1 MKLTSLI
8 LALVFFMFA
17 PAFAAGEVAGHT
29 SGMDHGA
36 VAAAGTMPKE
46 PGQSAFAAIQ
56 EIVTILDADPKT
68 DWSKVDIEALR
79 QHLTDMNNVTLLAR
93 VQTATAADGIIFS
106 VSGDGRVKDSIR
118 RMITGHADTMNGVR
132 KWRYIA
138 EPSSSGANLTVIPPD
153 EGSAGK
159 LRALGFIGIM
169 ARGMHHQEH
178 HLMIAKGL
186 GPHQ

>member
-1 MKLTSLI
+1 MKLTSLV
-8 LALVFFMFA
+8 LALVFFMFV
-17 PAFAAGEVAGHT
+17 PAFAADEVEGHT
-29 SGMDHGA
+29 SRMNHGT
-36 VAAAGTMPKE
+36 VTAAGTMPKE
-46 PGQSAFAAIQ
+46 AGQSAFTAIQ
-56 EIVTILDADPKT
+56 EIVTILEADPKT
-68 DWSKVDIEALR
+68 VWSNVDIEALR
-79 QHLTDMNNVTLLAR
+79 QHLIDMSNVTLLAR
-93 VQTATAADGIIFS
+93 VQTATAADGMKFS

-118 RMITGHADTMNGVR
+118 RMIAGHAETMNGVSN
-132 KWRYIA
+132 WRYIA

>member
-1 MKLTSLI
+1 MKPTSLVF
-8 LALVFFMFA
+8 ALVIFMFV
-17 PAFAAGEVAGHT
+17 PAFAADEVAGHAN
-29 SGMDHGA
+29 MDHGA
-36 VAAAGTMPKE
+36 VTAAETMPKE
-46 PGQSAFAAIQ
+46 PGQSSFAAIQ
-56 EIVTILDADPKT
+56 EIVTILDADPET

-79 QHLTDMNNVTLLAR
+79 QHLIDMSNVTLLAR
-93 VQTATAADGIIFS
+93 VQNATAADGMIFS
-106 VSGDGRVKDSIR
+106 VSGDGIVKDSIR
-118 RMITGHADTMNGVR
+118 RMVAGHADAMNGVSN
-132 KWRYIA
+132 WRYIA

-153 EGSAGK
+153 ESSAVK